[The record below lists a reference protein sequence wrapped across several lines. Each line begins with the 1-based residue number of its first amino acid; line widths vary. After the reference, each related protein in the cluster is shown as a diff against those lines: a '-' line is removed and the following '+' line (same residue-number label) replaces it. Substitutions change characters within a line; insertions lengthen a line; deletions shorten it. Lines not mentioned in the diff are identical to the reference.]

1 MIAPTGE
8 HLVRRCHVTLHNLYS
23 KGHKNSL
30 MSGNFIRELD
40 SCLWFIKDLV
50 FVPGVMAL
58 LNTHA
63 QVAIYNAVDG

>member
-8 HLVRRCHVTLHNLYS
+8 HLVRWCHVTLHNLYS
-23 KGHKNSL
+23 KGHENSL

-40 SCLWFIKDLV
+40 SYLYFIKDLV
-50 FVPGVMAL
+50 LIPGVTAL
-58 LNTHA
+58 LNKHV